1 MQESTRSEVV
11 ALVDGSFLL
20 YQGYYAF
27 KHAHLVNRRNEPT
40 GATHSFLMQL
50 DRIMRHTNP
59 SHMAVMFDSP
69 TASAARRANLPQYKT
84 NRHCPDE
91 LHSQFQKGK
100 EACDVF
106 GFAWRESP
114 SHEADDLIATYTREA
129 QATKRPVRIASKDKD
144 LLQLVSRD
152 QVTLISVDG
161 PRWKTTGETEV
172 WKKWGVRPDQMG
184 YLIAMMGDTADVIP
198 GVPGIGPTRGA
209 ALLRRYND
217 LFSIVKAAKEG
228 SLDVP
233 GITSKLQQN
242 IVQYGDQ
249 ALDLYEKVVQL
260 QDVPLE
266 EDPIQKLAVPVW
278 DEAWRS
284 NVKKWCDMQDFRQV
298 KKAFMLGATP
308 KEKPMGPQQQETG
321 GIKVV
326 STVGESEEVLE
337 AFRSV
342 QDECFAV
349 FFQAAGGS
357 GSSTLKAAESE
368 RRPRYLSI
376 YAGPKLDL
384 GGKRKVVVDFGV
396 NEDRSL
402 VTLWRNF
409 LMDPTF
415 KKVYHCFAELH
426 RSLPSEPSDSGANLA
441 AGFQA
446 DTMHMARLWDPSLDE
461 RKLLDVEDGDSY
473 SVPALAELLLG
484 PTWRLERS
492 RLDKETEREEWL
504 MQYNADC
511 AAAVFHLHEAL
522 QELLGKQTWHNGRAA
537 DDAYSMLDFYAE
549 HWQRLAKLLSDIEL
563 RGMPVNEQRLA
574 EIIEAAESAQEEHRF
589 RFCAWA
595 SASIMERCGKEVS
608 LDALNLNSAH
618 QLRQL
623 FFAHGDEKEF
633 SGLPLTNEESPWKP
647 CKREELLDKKKAELE
662 ALCREMGCKIAGKK
676 EELIDRLSGLEDPRP
691 KARRRQITIP
701 GLGFSSTGQKTP
713 RGEPQV
719 TLETLQILMTKKEE
733 LQEEGVQAIKDLREW
748 RLIESRLSGFLK
760 PLQSASSRGRVHPQ
774 INLNTMTGRV
784 STRNPNLQGEPTGG
798 DSEMFP
804 ARSILAAPP
813 GKRLLVA
820 DYAQLE
826 LRLVAHLADCTSM
839 IDILQSGGDI
849 HSRTAYKM
857 FEEVKLAVD
866 QGLVVVDEAARDKDA
881 PLVKDHFPELR
892 KKAKTLNF
900 ALLYGKTAFSF
911 AIDWNIEQSEA
922 QAVIDRWFQAFPEV
936 KEWMDIAHSR
946 YKYQG
951 EKKTLPTLLGRC
963 RPLRGPRHR
972 ALRVAGNT
980 PVQGSAAD
988 VVLSAMVGVDESE
1001 VLRRLG
1007 FQTVLQIHDEL
1018 VLEGPEDSAEEA
1030 LNELVRIME
1039 NPLPFKLKVPLLVD
1053 ACHVQSWNDAK

>member
-1 MQESTRSEVV
+1 MHSVAMQESTRSEVV
-11 ALVDGSFLL
+11 TLVDGSFLL
-20 YQGYYAF
+20 YQGFYAF
-27 KHAHLVNRRNEPT
+27 QHAHLVNARNEPT

-69 TASAARRANLPQYKT
+69 TASAARRENLPQYKT

-114 SHEADDLIATYTREA
+114 SHEADDLIATYARKA
-129 QATKRPVRIASKDKD
+129 QATNRAVRIASKDKD
-144 LLQLVSRD
+144 LLQLVSSD

-161 PRWKTTGETEV
+161 PRWKSTGETEV

-266 EDPIQKLAVPVW
+266 EDPIQKLVVPVW
-278 DEAWRS
+278 DDAWKS
-284 NVKKWCDMQDFRQV
+284 NVEKWCDMQDFKQV
-298 KKAFMLGATP
+298 KKAFTIGATP
-308 KEKPMGPQQQETG
+308 REKPMGPKRQETG

-326 STVGESEEVLE
+326 STVGESEEVLK

-342 QDECFAV
+342 QNECFAV
-349 FFQAAGGS
+349 FLQAAD
-357 GSSTLKAAESE
+357 SE
-368 RRPRYLSI
+368 CRPRYLSI

-396 NEDRSL
+396 NEDQSL
-402 VTLWRNF
+402 VTLWCKF

-415 KKVYHCFAELH
+415 KKVYHCFADLH
-426 RSLPSEPSDSGANLA
+426 RSLLLPSEPSESGGNLA

-461 RKLLDVEDGDSY
+461 RKLLDVEDGGSY
-473 SVPALAELLLG
+473 SVPGLAELLLG
-484 PTWRLERS
+484 PTWRLQRS
-492 RLDKETEREEWL
+492 RIVDKEAEREEKL

-511 AAAVFHLHEAL
+511 AAAIFHLHEAL
-522 QELLGKQTWHNGRAA
+522 QELLGKQTWDTGAKAA
-537 DDAYSMLDFYAE
+537 DASMMDFYAE

-563 RGMPVNEQRLA
+563 RGMPVNERRLA
-574 EIIEAAESAQEEHRF
+574 EIIQEAESAREKHRF

-595 SASIMERCGKEVS
+595 SASIMEKCGKEVS

-623 FFAHGDEKEF
+623 FFAKVGDEKEF
-633 SGLPLTNEESPWKP
+633 CGLPLTEESPWTP
-647 CKREELLDKKKAELE
+647 CKREELLDKKKPELE
-662 ALCREMGCKIAGKK
+662 ALCREMGCKISGKK

-691 KARRRQITIP
+691 KARRRQIIIP
-701 GLGFSSTGQKTP
+701 GLGFSPTGQKTP

-719 TLETLQILMTKKEE
+719 TLETLQLLMKKKEE
-733 LQEEGVQAIKDLREW
+733 LQEEGVEAIKALREW

-760 PLQSASSRGRVHPQ
+760 PLQSASNRGRVHSQ
-774 INLNTMTGRV
+774 INLNTMTGRL

-826 LRLVAHLADCTSM
+826 LRLVAHLANCTSM

-881 PLVKDHFPELR
+881 HDAPLVKDHFPELR

-900 ALLYGKTAFSF
+900 ALLYGKTAYSF
-911 AIDWNIEQSEA
+911 AIDWNIEQFEA

-936 KEWMDIAHSR
+936 KTWMDLAHST
-946 YKYQG
+946 YKG
-951 EKKTLPTLLGRC
+951 EERRTLPTLLGRC